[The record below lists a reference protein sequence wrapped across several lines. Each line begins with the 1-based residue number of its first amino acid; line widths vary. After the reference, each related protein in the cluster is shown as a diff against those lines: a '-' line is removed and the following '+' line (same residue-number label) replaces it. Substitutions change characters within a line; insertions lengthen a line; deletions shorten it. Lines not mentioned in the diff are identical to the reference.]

1 MAYCLHYAECFC
13 TDLEYIDSVLA
24 EVWDTE
30 YDHPA
35 VNALENKREALGA
48 YLAGQKQK
56 REVLTGRADPGMVS
70 FVKRTEPSGGNA
82 FIAYR

>member
-1 MAYCLHYAECFC
+1 MLG
-13 TDLEYIDSVLA
+13 

-30 YDHPA
+30 YVHPA

-56 REVLTGRADPGMVS
+56 QEILTGRAHPV
-70 FVKRTEPSGGNA
+70 
-82 FIAYR
+82 